1 MNHLR
6 KITRII
12 ANGLTI
18 VLLIILGLVIYGKA
32 ITTFGNGVYPNYFG
46 YTFFEVASGSMEPTL
61 QINDVILVKI
71 TQEDLKKGDIVA
83 FENEGTVITHRI
95 IYMDGDILTV
105 KGDNNDVV
113 DKPITKGQ
121 VIGKIT
127 KIFPS
132 LGIWKMV
139 LTDPKILLA
148 IFITLLLFDFALSYE
163 GKPKLIKKAI
173 KAKADITLVEEEKEE
188 EKPLVT
194 EVKPTEK
201 EEKPREKVIEPESL
215 LELTRKINIDEIKN
229 LLEGTDYKITKKEIN
244 NIKKEISKVEEKIE
258 QDEEVE
264 ELPKL
269 SENERKVLEYTMRLD
284 LNEIQKKINSKVR

>member
-12 ANGLTI
+12 ANLLTV
-18 VLLIILGLVIYGKA
+18 VLLLVLGLVIYGKA
-32 ITTFGNGVYPNYFG
+32 ITTFGKGVYPNYFG

-61 QINDVILVKI
+61 QINDVILIKI
-71 TQEDLKKGDIVA
+71 ANEDLKKGDIIA

-95 IYMDGDILTV
+95 VYLDGDIITV

-113 DKPITKGQ
+113 DKPIRREQ
-121 VIGKIT
+121 VIGKVT
-127 KIFPS
+127 KIYPS

-148 IFITLLLFDFALSYE
+148 IFITLILFDFALSYE
-163 GKPKLIKKAI
+163 GKPKLVKKT
-173 KAKADITLVEEEKEE
+173 KKVVEEVTNEEVEE

-194 EVKPTEK
+194 EIKPEEK
-201 EEKPREKVIEPESL
+201 KEKPREKVIEAESL
-215 LELTRKINIDEIKN
+215 LELTRKINIDEINN
-229 LLEGTDYKITKKEIN
+229 LLEGTDYKLAKREIN
-244 NIKKEISKVEEKIE
+244 NIKKEISKVEENKE
-258 QDEEVE
+258 KEVEVE

>member
-6 KITRII
+6 KVTKII
-12 ANGLTI
+12 ANVLTI
-18 VLLIILGLVIYGKA
+18 VLLLILGLVIYGKA
-32 ITTFGNGVYPNYFG
+32 VTTFGKGVYPNYFG
-46 YTFFEVASGSMEPTL
+46 YTFFEVASGSMQPAL

-95 IYMDGDILTV
+95 VYIDGDILTV
-105 KGDNNDVV
+105 KGDSNDVV
-113 DKPITKGQ
+113 DKPINTKQ
-121 VIGKIT
+121 VIGKIV
-127 KIFPS
+127 KVFPS

-148 IFITLLLFDFALSYE
+148 IFITLILFDFALSYE
-163 GKPKLIKKAI
+163 GKPKLVKKG
-173 KAKADITLVEEEKEE
+173 KKEEVVEAVVEE

-194 EVKPTEK
+194 EIKPE
-201 EEKPREKVIEPESL
+201 EEVEKPREKVIEPESL

-229 LLEGTDYKITKKEIN
+229 LLEGTDYRITKKEIN
-244 NIKKEISKVEEKIE
+244 NIKKEISKVEEKIG
-258 QDEEVE
+258 EEDSE
-264 ELPKL
+264 PELPKL

-284 LNEIQKKINSKVR
+284 LNEIQKKINSKVK

>member
-1 MNHLR
+1 MSHLK
-6 KITRII
+6 KITRVVV
-12 ANGLTI
+12 NVFTCLLLF
-18 VLLIILGLVIYGKA
+18 VLVLVIYGKLVM
-32 ITTFGNGVYPNYFG
+32 TFGENKYPNYFG

-163 GKPKLIKKAI
+163 GKPKLIKKI
-173 KAKADITLVEEEKEE
+173 KAKADITVVEEEPEE
-188 EKPLVT
+188 NPLVT
-194 EVKPTEK
+194 EIKPSEK

>member
-6 KITRII
+6 KITKII
-12 ANGLTI
+12 ANVLTV
-18 VLLIILGLVIYGKA
+18 VLLLILGLVIYGKA
-32 ITTFGNGVYPNYFG
+32 VTTFGKGVYPNYFG
-46 YTFFEVASGSMEPTL
+46 YTFFEVASGSMQPAL

-95 IYMDGDILTV
+95 VYIDGDILTV
-105 KGDNNDVV
+105 KGDSNDVV
-113 DKPITKGQ
+113 DKPINTKQ
-121 VIGKIT
+121 VIGKMV
-127 KIFPS
+127 KVFPS

-148 IFITLLLFDFALSYE
+148 IFITLILFDFALSYE
-163 GKPKLIKKAI
+163 GKPKLVKVSKKEKVA
-173 KAKADITLVEEEKEE
+173 EEVTVEE

-194 EVKPTEK
+194 EIIPEEK
-201 EEKPREKVIEPESL
+201 IEKPREKVIEPESL

-229 LLEGTDYKITKKEIN
+229 LLEGTEYKITKKEIN

-258 QDEEVE
+258 QDDPVE